1 MIKAG
6 ITGGET
12 RRSGELIR
20 LLIFHPD
27 VELIWVHTASPVAAN
42 SRLSALHRGLDG
54 DCNMSF
60 SGGTPRLDDIDVL
73 FMCQDAEGVEQFLA
87 ANEIPDDLKVINLS
101 DLRPEGFVYGLPELN
116 RKSMVRGATRATVP
130 SAVAVAVA
138 TPLLPLAK
146 GLLLRG
152 PVHVTVSRGIIDAS
166 LGEPLDGEIVAA
178 LRGFQSTFDGDIVI
192 DIENGDWPRGTIV
205 KASVDVE
212 SPLGEIVELY
222 NGFFDDH
229 KLTYI
234 LNRATEVL
242 DVVNTA
248 KCLISLDIDGSK
260 LIVTAV
266 TDGLLK
272 GAASTAVHCMNLLFG
287 LYERTGLAL
296 KTSVV

>member
-6 ITGGET
+6 ITGGES
-12 RRSGELIR
+12 RRAGELIR

-54 DCNMSF
+54 DCNMNF
-60 SGGTPRLDDIDVL
+60 SGGTPRLDEIDVL
-73 FMCQDAEGVEQFLA
+73 FMCQDADGVEQFLA
-87 ANEIPDDLKVINLS
+87 ANEIPEDLKIINLS

-116 RKSMVRGATRATVP
+116 RKAMVRGATRATVP
-130 SAVAVAVA
+130 SAVASAVV

-146 GLLLRG
+146 NLMLKS
-152 PVHVTVSRGIIDAS
+152 PVTVKVGRGVIDAS
-166 LGEPLDGEIVAA
+166 LGDALDGEIVEA
-178 LRGFQSTFDGDIVI
+178 LREFQSTFDGDIDLSV
-192 DIENGDWPRGTIV
+192 ENGEWPRGTIIE
-205 KASVDVE
+205 ATVE
-212 SPLGEIVELY
+212 TESTLGELAELY
-222 NGFFDDH
+222 SDFFDDH

-234 LNRATEVL
+234 LNRRTDVL

-248 KCLISLDIDGSK
+248 KCLISLDIDGNK
-260 LIVTAV
+260 LVVTAV
-266 TDGLLK
+266 IDGLLK